1 MWDPSV
7 YLNTPIPGVCVVIY
21 SLSISLEA
29 IDSTKEAEGGLG
41 SEALAVSPRFFSDDL
56 SGGAVPAPEFPHLGF
71 FSRFNKVCLLSHGPI
86 QENTT

>member
-1 MWDPSV
+1 MWDQSV

-29 IDSTKEAEGGLG
+29 IDSTKEA
-41 SEALAVSPRFFSDDL
+41 EALAVSPRFFSDDL

-71 FSRFNKVCLLSHGPI
+71 FSRFNDVCLLSHGPI